1 MKANKD
7 MTRQEF
13 DFSYAIKKAIHRLN
27 YVEMEIESAKNVGM
41 QGVSKG
47 ALIVAENEVSI
58 LKAALYN
65 ALKTVGT

>member
-1 MKANKD
+1 MSKPNREQ
-7 MTRQEF
+7 TQQEF
-13 DFSYAIKKAIHRLN
+13 NYTYAIKKAIHRLN

-65 ALKTVGT
+65 ALKTV